1 MTKNPPFIPHQVIA
15 DWIQSNDDRV
25 FKDVP
30 KHVITT
36 FDNTEF
42 DTSDYTFVSRQA
54 RKAQA
59 EAIGLVFES
68 IGQKVKRFFGVAVP
82 DMSNSFRVF
91 IRAKRRRR
99 RALRE
104 LYQLSPAML
113 RDIGLTE
120 GDVIAVARNQVS
132 VSELNEIRRNGW
144 RY

>member
-1 MTKNPPFIPHQVIA
+1 MTKTPPFIPHQVIA
-15 DWIQSNDDRV
+15 DWIQSNDDHV
-25 FKDVP
+25 LKDVP

-36 FDNTEF
+36 LDNTEF

-59 EAIGLVFES
+59 EAIGLVFGG
-68 IGQKVKRFFGVAVP
+68 IGQKIKRFFGVAVP
-82 DMSNSFRVF
+82 DMSNGFRVF

-104 LYQLSPAML
+104 LYQLSPGML

-120 GDVIAVARNQVS
+120 GDVMAVVRNRVG
-132 VSELNEIRRNGW
+132 VSELNESRRNGW

>member
-1 MTKNPPFIPHQVIA
+1 MTKAPTLIPHQVIA
-15 DWIQSNDDRV
+15 DWIQSNDVHVLRDA
-25 FKDVP
+25 P
-30 KHVITT
+30 KPEITA

-42 DTSDYTFVSRQA
+42 DTFDYTFVSRQA

-59 EAIGLVFES
+59 EAIGLVFGG
-68 IGQKVKRFFGVAVP
+68 IGQIIKRFFGVAVP
-82 DMSNSFRVF
+82 DMSNSFLVF
-91 IRAKRRRR
+91 SRAKRRRR

-104 LYQLSPAML
+104 LYQLSPRML

-120 GDVIAVARNQVS
+120 GDVMAVARNRAS

>member
-15 DWIQSNDDRV
+15 DWIQSNDDHVLR
-25 FKDVP
+25 DAP
-30 KHVITT
+30 KPEITA

-42 DTSDYTFVSRQA
+42 DTFDYSFVSRQA

-59 EAIGLVFES
+59 EAIGLVFGG
-68 IGQKVKRFFGVAVP
+68 IGQKIKRFFGVAVP
-82 DMSNSFRVF
+82 DMSNGFRVF

-104 LYQLSPAML
+104 LYQLSPRML

-120 GDVIAVARNQVS
+120 GDVMAVARNRVG

>member
-59 EAIGLVFES
+59 EAIGLVFGG
-68 IGQKVKRFFGVAVP
+68 IGRKIKRFFGVAVP

-104 LYQLSPAML
+104 LYQLSPGML

-120 GDVIAVARNQVS
+120 GDVMAVARNRVS
-132 VSELNEIRRNGW
+132 VSELNEIRRSGW

>member
-1 MTKNPPFIPHQVIA
+1 MTKAPPLIPHQVIT
-15 DWIQSNDDRV
+15 DWIQSNDVHVLRDA
-25 FKDVP
+25 P
-30 KHVITT
+30 KPVITA

-42 DTSDYTFVSRQA
+42 DTFDYAFVSRQA

-59 EAIGLVFES
+59 EAISLVFGG
-68 IGQKVKRFFGVAVP
+68 IGQKVKKFFGVVVP
-82 DMSNSFRVF
+82 DMSNSFLVY

-104 LYQLSPAML
+104 LYQLSPGML

-120 GDVIAVARNQVS
+120 GDLMAIARNQGS

>member
-15 DWIQSNDDRV
+15 DWIQSNDDHV
-25 FKDVP
+25 LKDVP

-36 FDNTEF
+36 LDNTEF

-59 EAIGLVFES
+59 EAIGLVFGG
-68 IGQKVKRFFGVAVP
+68 IGEKVKRFFSVAVP
-82 DMSNSFRVF
+82 DMSNSFLVY
-91 IRAKRRRR
+91 IRASRRRR
-99 RALRE
+99 RALSE
-104 LYQLSPAML
+104 LYQLSEGVL

-120 GDVIAVARNQVS
+120 GDVIAVARNRIS
-132 VSELNEIRRNGW
+132 LSELNEIRRSGW